1 MSFKKKLVFVVD
13 DDPFITR
20 IVSARLVSENL
31 RVKSFAFGE
40 DCINALSENPDLV
53 ILDFYFKRENEEPM
67 NGLETFDKLRETM
80 PDLPV
85 IILSA
90 QEKGEVV
97 LELARKGITDY
108 VIKDNSLMDNLLVSV
123 REILE
128 K

>member
-1 MSFKKKLVFVVD
+1 MSSKEKLVFVVD
-13 DDPFITR
+13 DDPFITS
-20 IVSARLVSENL
+20 IVTARLVSENL
-31 RVKSFAFGE
+31 RVRSFAFGE

-53 ILDFYFKRENEEPM
+53 ILDFYFLRENEEPM
-67 NGLETFDKLRETM
+67 NGMETFDKLRETM

-108 VIKDNSLMDNLLVSV
+108 VIKDNSLIDNLLVSV
-123 REILE
+123 RKILE